1 MGKNLHE
8 IITAADDAVS
18 AAIEEIG
25 KKTAVR
31 VKKEITEHKEGK
43 SFLPSLQKVFELLSK
58 LKKERNS
65 DIQIKG
71 PVSLVSDKRAIPR
84 HTRERLMQADIT
96 VFQDKDG
103 RYLESQDPK
112 EVDWKKAYKV
122 CEGLRSQRLVIKLP
136 TITGFSTGNKSLYKV
151 ECIENPKF
159 RRDTKSPDDEGR
171 YFVRFSRVTSGNK
184 QDRLMKRMGVSTT
197 FYNSANPDE
206 MKSLLTDIAKVVIAN
221 KKLRDMCPL

>member
-31 VKKEITEHKEGK
+31 VKKEITEHKEGE

-136 TITGFSTGNKSLYKV
+136 TITGFSTGNESLYKV

-206 MKSLLTDIAKVVIAN
+206 MKSLLTDIAKVVIAD